1 MPPPPGTLVTMA
13 HPFRFRDR
21 SHAGTLLA
29 ERLWALA
36 GRGDVV
42 VLGLPRGGVP
52 VAAEIA
58 KALGVPLDV
67 FIVRKLGVPGHEE
80 LAMGAIGSGG
90 AAVLNEDVIDA
101 LAIPDHVIAEVAL
114 RERAELDRREA
125 QYRDDRPFPELRGK
139 TVVLVDD
146 GLATGASMLVALGAL
161 RKKHPV
167 RIIVAVP
174 VAAAE
179 ICDLVGRAADG
190 INCLETP
197 DDFEGVG
204 KWYDDFDQVTDEQVE
219 ALLSAART

>member
-21 SHAGTLLA
+21 AQAGTLLA
-29 ERLWALA
+29 ERLTELA
-36 GRGDVV
+36 GRDDVI

-67 FIVRKLGVPGHEE
+67 FVVRKLGVPGHEE

-90 AAVLNEDVIDA
+90 AAVVNDDVIDT
-101 LAIPDHVIAEVAL
+101 LAIPDHVIAEVAV
-114 RERAELDRREA
+114 RERAELERREA
-125 QYRDDRPFPELRGK
+125 HYRDERPFPNLRGK

-146 GLATGASMLVALGAL
+146 GLATGASMLVAIGAL
-161 RKKHPV
+161 RKKQPA
-167 RIIVAVP
+167 RILVAVP

-179 ICDLVGRAADG
+179 ICDLVGRAAG
-190 INCLETP
+190 LIICLETP
-197 DDFEGVG
+197 EDFEGVG
-204 KWYDDFDQVTDEQVE
+204 KWYDDFAQVSDEEVE
-219 ALLSAART
+219 ALLSAARA